1 MSGRPLEWFLENYDG
16 MLLALMATF
25 SAATATAM
33 LRGARGLTIVVGLL
47 SAFMFTGMGVPLA
60 AIYWSLHWAWWPVLG
75 GVIGLTSLSLMW
87 FAIKFADRVA
97 NRAPDFADGLGRR
110 LVPEAP
116 DAAPNAAPD
125 AERKP

>member
-1 MSGRPLEWFLENYDG
+1 MPSRPFEWFIENYDG

-97 NRAPDFADGLGRR
+97 NRAPDFADGLGKRF
-110 LVPEAP
+110 VPEATEP
-116 DAAPNAAPD
+116 
-125 AERKP
+125 EHKQ